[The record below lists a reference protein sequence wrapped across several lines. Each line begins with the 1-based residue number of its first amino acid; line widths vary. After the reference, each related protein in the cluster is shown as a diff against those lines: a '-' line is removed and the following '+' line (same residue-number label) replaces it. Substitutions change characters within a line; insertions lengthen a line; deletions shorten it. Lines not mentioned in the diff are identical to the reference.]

1 MKLTST
7 IAMFSEA
14 SLIPTCGQSEPKSD
28 AAGDQP
34 AQPTHPET
42 PPVPIMN
49 LCEVNGVDY
58 PIDFNHCIWD
68 RTPCGQWAAIG
79 RVLATT
85 QTAGY

>member
-1 MKLTST
+1 MKLKST

-14 SLIPTCGQSEPKSD
+14 SLIPTCGQSEPRAD
-28 AAGDQP
+28 AAIQSP
-34 AQPTHPET
+34 SQLAQPQT

-58 PIDFNHCIWD
+58 PIDFNHQIWD
-68 RTPCGQWAAIG
+68 RNSCGQWAAIG

-85 QTAGY
+85 QTVGY

>member
-1 MKLTST
+1 MKLKST

-14 SLIPTCGQSEPKSD
+14 SLIPTCAQSAPSSEAGSQEPP
-28 AAGDQP
+28 Q
-34 AQPTHPET
+34 PET

-58 PIDFNHCIWD
+58 PIDFNHQIWD
-68 RTPCGQWAAIG
+68 RNGCGQWAAIG

-85 QTAGY
+85 QCNCF